1 MGLIDDSSCSIDD
14 KFLNVGQMVTTN
26 KNDKTSQPEGANV
39 SSEKIPIDNKPNAK
53 SVDAIVFTPSE
64 K

>member
-1 MGLIDDSSCSIDD
+1 MGLIDDSSCSIE
-14 KFLNVGQMVTTN
+14 QMVTTN

-39 SSEKIPIDNKPNAK
+39 SSEMIPIDNKPNAK